1 MLSHWSTGISQ
12 GLDHFGM
19 IGHGEFHLK
28 TCVLGEN
35 NLMSSDCCPNL
46 HLPGMVDNYPLT

>member
-1 MLSHWSTGISQ
+1 MLSHWSAGISQ